1 MTDRD
6 PAFLWETAAMR
17 SAAQRRARDGAGHRG
32 EDDTVWVTLRDGHRA
47 TGIPVETLRKW
58 ARRNA
63 VPSYLEEGPFG
74 TRRMVDLVA
83 VHRRAR
89 ALGRPVA
96 PVAEPAPPAPAA
108 PPPQPA
114 PPPVARPEPP
124 PRPAPEPEPAATPPE
139 PPPGTMIVPIA
150 AWDKMLLQL
159 GNLHEAGQQ
168 LAEARERAGRA
179 ETEARFLR
187 ERLAEMRQERDG
199 RPAATPPE
207 PEPEAEPAAEPEPPV
222 EAAPAVSHQPAPP
235 APPVR
240 LPVSTRIWLGM
251 VRRLRSPRR

>member
-17 SAAQRRARDGAGHRG
+17 SAAQRRARDEAGHRG

-58 ARRNA
+58 ARRNT
-63 VPSYLEEGPFG
+63 VPSYLDEGPFG
-74 TRRMVDLVA
+74 TRRMIDLVA

-96 PVAEPAPPAPAA
+96 PVPDPEPSPAA

-114 PPPVARPEPP
+114 PPPVARPEPA
-124 PRPAPEPEPAATPPE
+124 PAPAPDLAPAADQPE
-139 PPPGTMIVPIA
+139 PPPGTMIVPVA

-159 GNLHEAGQQ
+159 GNLHQAGQQ

-187 ERLAEMRQERDG
+187 ERLAEMRQELEG
-199 RPAATPPE
+199 RPAAPPLE
-207 PEPEAEPAAEPEPPV
+207 PEPVPEPPTEAPSTEV
-222 EAAPAVSHQPAPP
+222 EDTVPVPP
-235 APPVR
+235 APPGR
-240 LPVSTRIWLGM
+240 LPVSTRLWLGM